1 MRHRKTAREIHTT
14 AALQNRAAYAMI
26 FTMVC
31 SYSKEQKEAAG
42 DVDSKKKNFSKLP
55 ELRKKF

>member
-1 MRHRKTAREIHTT
+1 
-14 AALQNRAAYAMI
+14 MI

-31 SYSKEQKEAAG
+31 SYSKERKEATG
-42 DVDSKKKNFSKLP
+42 DVDSKKNFSKLP

>member
-1 MRHRKTAREIHTT
+1 MRHRKTAREIHTM

-31 SYSKEQKEAAG
+31 SYSKEQKEATE
-42 DVDSKKKNFSKLP
+42 DVDSQKIFSKLP

>member
-1 MRHRKTAREIHTT
+1 MQHRKTAREIHTM
-14 AALQNRAAYAMI
+14 AALQNRSAYAMI
-26 FTMVC
+26 FATIC

-42 DVDSKKKNFSKLP
+42 DVDSKKNFSKLP

>member
-14 AALQNRAAYAMI
+14 AALQNSSAYAMI
-26 FTMVC
+26 FAMIC
-31 SYSKEQKEAAG
+31 SHSKEQKEATE
-42 DVDSKKKNFSKLP
+42 DVDSKKNFSKLP

>member
-14 AALQNRAAYAMI
+14 ATLQNRSAYAMI
-26 FTMVC
+26 FATIC
-31 SYSKEQKEAAG
+31 SYSKEQKEATG
-42 DVDSKKKNFSKLP
+42 DVDSKKNFSKLP

>member
-1 MRHRKTAREIHTT
+1 M

-31 SYSKEQKEAAG
+31 SYSKEQKEATE
-42 DVDSKKKNFSKLP
+42 DVDSKKNFSKLP